1 MLFQLIYASRA
12 NPLQAEEVMNL
23 LQDARQNNQKR
34 GITGLLLYGQELF
47 LQVLEGERDA
57 VNELFR
63 AIVADERHNDVTIL
77 EARNISARDFSAWAM
92 GSIGWPDELDNRTRS
107 TLRHTIGQESL
118 DLSRI
123 TGEEVVLLFKSL
135 VSKGYMAHNM

>member
-1 MLFQLIYASRA
+1 MAHAAPSVLPSHEDI
-12 NPLQAEEVMNL
+12 EDEV
-23 LQDARQNNQKR
+23 
-34 GITGLLLYGQELF
+34 
-47 LQVLEGERDA
+47 
-57 VNELFR
+57 
-63 AIVADERHNDVTIL
+63 
-77 EARNISARDFSAWAM
+77 M
-92 GSIGWPDELDNRTRS
+92 GSIGWPDELDDRTRS